1 MPVSINP
8 GATAL
13 TVMARLAN
21 STASALAAP
30 IRPAFAAEWLT
41 DLEAAKKQAA
51 AENKAILVDF
61 TGSDW
66 CGYCIRLKKNVFDK
80 PEFADYA
87 KDKFVLLEI
96 DVPNNPKFDRELLKK
111 NRQLCSDFNV
121 SGFPTILVLTPQG
134 EVAGGFVGG
143 KPDLNAVQ
151 AALDPALENVAALA
165 AAEKLTGDEKTK
177 ALAACYEA
185 LPDSV
190 KESAKSL
197 RGKIVANDPNDLSG
211 LKAEVEAEKQLA
223 EIEAKLIAAG
233 NDMKKVLATLEA
245 LMPEVLPANKP
256 IMLNSLF
263 ELRMLTSENEQDL
276 EKAKQTLDELAALL
290 PDQKADIEALKARI
304 SADPAALLEK
314 IKKQRE
320 FMQRQMKPTE

>member
-1 MPVSINP
+1 MLFS
-8 GATAL
+8 
-13 TVMARLAN
+13 MM
-21 STASALAAP
+21 SLAA
-30 IRPAFAAEWLT
+30 IVAPAFAAEWLT

-314 IKKQRE
+314 IKQQRE

>member
-1 MPVSINP
+1 MHKMLFS
-8 GATAL
+8 
-13 TVMARLAN
+13 MM
-21 STASALAAP
+21 SLAA
-30 IRPAFAAEWLT
+30 IVAPAFAAEWLT

-143 KPDLNAVQ
+143 KPNLNAVQ

-263 ELRMLTSENEQDL
+263 ELRMITSENEQDL

-290 PDQKADIEALKARI
+290 PDQKADIEAMKARLF
-304 SADPAALLEK
+304 ADPAALLEK

>member
-1 MPVSINP
+1 MHKMLFS
-8 GATAL
+8 
-13 TVMARLAN
+13 MM
-21 STASALAAP
+21 SLAA
-30 IRPAFAAEWLT
+30 IVAPAFAAEWLT

-165 AAEKLTGDEKTK
+165 AAEKLTGDEKTR
-177 ALAACYEA
+177 ALAACYKA

-197 RGKIVANDPNDLSG
+197 RGKIVANDPNDLCG

-314 IKKQRE
+314 IKQQRE

>member
-1 MPVSINP
+1 MHKMLFS
-8 GATAL
+8 
-13 TVMARLAN
+13 MM
-21 STASALAAP
+21 SLAA
-30 IRPAFAAEWLT
+30 IVAPAFAAEWLT

-263 ELRMLTSENEQDL
+263 ELRMITSENEQDL

-290 PDQKADIEALKARI
+290 PDQKADIEAMKARLF
-304 SADPAALLEK
+304 ADPAALLEK

>member
-1 MPVSINP
+1 MHKMLFS
-8 GATAL
+8 
-13 TVMARLAN
+13 MM
-21 STASALAAP
+21 SLAA
-30 IRPAFAAEWLT
+30 IVAPAFAAEWLT

-314 IKKQRE
+314 IKQQRE

>member
-1 MPVSINP
+1 MHKMLFS
-8 GATAL
+8 
-13 TVMARLAN
+13 MM
-21 STASALAAP
+21 SLAA
-30 IRPAFAAEWLT
+30 IVAPAFAAEWLT

-263 ELRMLTSENEQDL
+263 ELRMLSSENEQDL
-276 EKAKQTLDELAALL
+276 EKAK
-290 PDQKADIEALKARI
+290 
-304 SADPAALLEK
+304 
-314 IKKQRE
+314 
-320 FMQRQMKPTE
+320 

>member
-1 MPVSINP
+1 MPMTMTEKI
-8 GATAL
+8 
-13 TVMARLAN
+13 
-21 STASALAAP
+21 LAA
-30 IRPAFAAEWLT
+30 AAGEKEVHPGQLIMA
-41 DLEAAKKQAA
+41 DLDMVLG
-51 AENKAILVDF
+51 NDITSPVAIKEF
-61 TGSDW
+61 PKFG
-66 CGYCIRLKKNVFDK
+66 KKNVFDK

-197 RGKIVANDPNDLSG
+197 RDKIVANDPNDISG

-223 EIEAKLIAAG
+223 EIDAKLIAAG

-263 ELRMLTSENEQDL
+263 ELRMITSENEQDL

-290 PDQKADIEALKARI
+290 PDQKADIEALKARLF
-304 SADPAALLEK
+304 ADPAALLEK

>member
-1 MPVSINP
+1 MHKMLFS
-8 GATAL
+8 
-13 TVMARLAN
+13 MM
-21 STASALAAP
+21 SLAA
-30 IRPAFAAEWLT
+30 IVAPAFAAEWLT

-111 NRQLCSDFNV
+111 NRQLCNDFNV

-143 KPDLNAVQ
+143 KPNLNAVQ

-263 ELRMLTSENEQDL
+263 ELRMITSENEQDL

-290 PDQKADIEALKARI
+290 PDQKADIEAMKARLF
-304 SADPAALLEK
+304 ADPAALLEK

>member
-1 MPVSINP
+1 MHKMLFS
-8 GATAL
+8 
-13 TVMARLAN
+13 MM
-21 STASALAAP
+21 SLAA
-30 IRPAFAAEWLT
+30 IVAPAFAAEWLT

-263 ELRMLTSENEQDL
+263 ELRMITSENEQDL

-290 PDQKADIEALKARI
+290 PDQKADIEALKARLF
-304 SADPAALLEK
+304 ADPAALLEK